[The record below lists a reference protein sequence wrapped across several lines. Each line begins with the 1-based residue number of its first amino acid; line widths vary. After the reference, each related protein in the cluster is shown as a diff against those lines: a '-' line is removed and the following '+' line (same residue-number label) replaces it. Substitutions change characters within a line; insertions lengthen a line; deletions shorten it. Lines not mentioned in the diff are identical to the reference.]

1 MYTQFL
7 EFYPQGKITFSI
19 FLLNHLFIFQEIKS
33 LLENEKTKQIQNLI
47 VGLELIQWPGPS
59 LRARKPHPG
68 RNLGLGQQS
77 RAAARAR
84 LAGDGPINLGRSC

>member
-1 MYTQFL
+1 MQRKTYTQFL

-59 LRARKPHPG
+59 LRARVG
-68 RNLGLGQQS
+68 RTQAATWAWAGKVALL
-77 RAAARAR
+77 RAPAW
-84 LAGDGPINLGRSC
+84 AGDGPI